1 MERKL
6 FVWKLA
12 NKWVKIR
19 FPKPSLPPSPRG
31 IASAPEPTRAGMCI
45 ALLRKLQIME
55 HEHST
60 EAIHERLIAGPTHN
74 YLRDW
79 IYGGIDGSVTTFA
92 VVSGVAGAE
101 LSPWIILILG
111 FANLF
116 ADGFSMA
123 ASNFLGTKA
132 EIDDWRRL
140 EAIENR
146 HIELA
151 PDGEREEVRQIF
163 QLKGFEGDDLSRMV
177 DLVTSERERWVRTML
192 TEEYGLPREVR
203 SPWIAAVSTFTAF
216 VICGLV
222 PLIPYLMGARQSL
235 GVSMAMTAT
244 VFFAIGSAKSKWSTT
259 SWWQSGL
266 TTFLVGAIAASLAYG
281 TGVFLKNVLG

>member
-1 MERKL
+1 
-6 FVWKLA
+6 
-12 NKWVKIR
+12 
-19 FPKPSLPPSPRG
+19 
-31 IASAPEPTRAGMCI
+31 
-45 ALLRKLQIME
+45 ME
-55 HEHST
+55 HEHSA
-60 EAIHERLIAGPTHN
+60 EAIHERLLAGPTHN

-132 EIDDWRRL
+132 ELDDWRRI

-146 HIELA
+146 HIDLA
-151 PDGEREEVRQIF
+151 PEGEREEVRQIF
-163 QLKGFEGDDLSRMV
+163 QLKGFEGEDLGRMV
-177 DLVTSERERWVRTML
+177 DLVTRDRQRWILTML

-203 SPWIAAVSTFTAF
+203 SPCRSALSTCTAF
-216 VICGLV
+216 VIVGLV
-222 PLIPYLMGARQSL
+222 PLVPYLLGAPQSL
-235 GVSMAMTAT
+235 RVSMIMTGT

-266 TTFLVGAIAASLAYG
+266 TTFLVGAIAASLAYA
-281 TGVFLKNVLG
+281 TGLLFKTLLG